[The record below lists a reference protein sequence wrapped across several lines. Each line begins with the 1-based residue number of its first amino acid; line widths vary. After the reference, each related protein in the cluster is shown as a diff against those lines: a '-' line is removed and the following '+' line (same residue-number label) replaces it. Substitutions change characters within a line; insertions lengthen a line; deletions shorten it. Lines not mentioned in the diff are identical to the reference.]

1 MPAGVHSSVVAALNR
16 RLEAEL
22 DAGFVDLVDEMG
34 GMVLSVAARV
44 GDPSSAEEIAQET
57 FLRAYRWLSSQDG
70 GLDGLEIRPWLAS
83 ITMNLV
89 RNEYRR
95 RGRRP
100 TVPLPERAAGAVVD
114 RSRSVE
120 EQVLSMDATDRLAR
134 LLTCL
139 PPAQREAIVLRHVA
153 GLTTAQTA
161 TVMDCPTG
169 TVKSHLARGLA
180 TLRSQLTEPTQEP
193 T

>member
-1 MPAGVHSSVVAALNR
+1 VVAALNR
-16 RLEAEL
+16 RIEADL

-34 GMVLSVAARV
+34 GMVLSIAARV
-44 GDPSSAEEIAQET
+44 GDPPSAEEIAQET
-57 FLRAYRWLSSQDG
+57 FLRAYRWLSDHDG
-70 GLDGLEIRPWLAS
+70 GLDGLDIRPWLAS

-100 TVPLPERAAGAVVD
+100 TMPLPDRGAVGLAD
-114 RSRSVE
+114 TGRSVE
-120 EQVLSMDATDRLAR
+120 EQVLSVEAADRLAR

-139 PPAQREAIVLRHVA
+139 PAPQREAIVLRHVV
-153 GLTTAQTA
+153 GLSTGQTA
-161 TVMDCPTG
+161 MVMDCPTG

-180 TLRSQLTEPTQEP
+180 ALRSQLSDPTQEP
-193 T
+193 S